1 MGGGF
6 CLLLA
11 PNFATFHG
19 IARSVLGY
27 RRCGKRKPHFFLVL
41 LSPPLFWILNLS
53 FFFSVCFDFLFIFC
67 CCCRREKRRGKRRM
81 GVKVGVPCSD
91 AFILEISRNKKHLGE
106 CV

>member
-53 FFFSVCFDFLFIFC
+53 FFFLSVLIFFLSFAVAAAG
-67 CCCRREKRRGKRRM
+67 RKDEE
-81 GVKVGVPCSD
+81 SD
-91 AFILEISRNKKHLGE
+91 GWE
-106 CV
+106 